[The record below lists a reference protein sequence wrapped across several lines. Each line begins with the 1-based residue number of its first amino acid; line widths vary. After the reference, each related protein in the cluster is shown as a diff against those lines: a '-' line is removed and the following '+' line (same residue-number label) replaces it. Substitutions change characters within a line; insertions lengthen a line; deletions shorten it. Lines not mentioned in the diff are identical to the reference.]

1 MKNMECLSTALMSQ
15 THTHT
20 TLRETVGTTV
30 GSIAL
35 VVRQRQPIA
44 SVITAASGC
53 VCVTVLLRCKPAL
66 LNHGSSNG
74 GANNNQVVS
83 LSSPTEAFSV
93 PITLPLL
100 FIQQLHISSSLH

>member
-1 MKNMECLSTALMSQ
+1 MFKYCSNESNTHPHDLTRDSGYNSGIHSLGGETETAD
-15 THTHT
+15 
-20 TLRETVGTTV
+20 
-30 GSIAL
+30 SISNYCRIR
-35 VVRQRQPIA
+35 V
-44 SVITAASGC
+44 C
-53 VCVTVLLRCKPAL
+53 VCYCVLLRCKPAL